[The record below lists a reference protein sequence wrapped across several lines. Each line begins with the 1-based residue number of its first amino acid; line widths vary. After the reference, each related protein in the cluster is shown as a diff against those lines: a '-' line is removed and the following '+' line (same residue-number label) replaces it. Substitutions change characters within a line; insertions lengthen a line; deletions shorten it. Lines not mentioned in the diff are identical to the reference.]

1 MHSSPTGRPQGRD
14 SAAAEPRRHEH
25 RRRGAPPAPRATP
38 RRHRPRRARRRRPR
52 LQRGDRPR
60 AVGPA
65 PRRAPGHALPLQ
77 LPDHG
82 RRQRQ
87 HRRHA
92 HDRAGAGRG
101 DPGRRVGPARGEGP
115 RQGAADGLGRLGRGR
130 ARLLRRRP
138 LDRPRR
144 AAPPRR
150 PADLRALGPRDRHP
164 ARPGLTGGPRT
175 EAGVHLAL
183 LQPAAARHPADRLHR
198 RPVRLQ
204 GDPRGR
210 REAVAAAGRG
220 HRLVLRHRDAGARR
234 ALRSADPRGP
244 GRLGRRPGFARRHRR
259 HRRGRP
265 ARDLAGRARARIGN
279 APGRRAPR
287 PARPRT
293 TRPERPLSA
302 DRHATPA
309 RPLRGHRCRE
319 HDRAPAAVPAVP
331 RRDGGDRGERRRA
344 APHEHRQHRRE
355 PPADLRRAWRR
366 RCRAAPVPG
375 PDHLRARAGADDGC
389 ARAPRTPRARREP
402 GRRAGRHRRRQ
413 RRRHRAAVRPVP
425 RVGLPPAP
433 RHCRG
438 DPAHLGEPGM
448 TATLSAS
455 ASDPAAPTP
464 VPTAA
469 APLRPRWE
477 LPSLAVLLIGTA
489 AFYLWNLSA
498 SVWANS
504 FYAAAV
510 QAGTQNWTAFFFGS
524 LDSAN
529 AITVDKPPAAL
540 WVMALSGRI
549 FGFSSWSMLAPQA
562 LMAVGA
568 VALLW
573 ATVRRVAGPAAGLLA
588 GTLLA
593 LTPVAVLM
601 FEFNNPDALLVL
613 LMVAAAWATTRAV
626 EKASTTWLLLAGV
639 FIGFGFLTKML
650 QAFLVVPGLAAAYL
664 WAAPTTLW
672 RRVRQ
677 LLAAGVAI
685 VVSAGWWLVAVALW
699 PVDSRPYIG
708 GSTDN
713 SPLELAFGYNGL
725 GRIFGG
731 QGNGGGRRGAEL
743 PGGLPGGTEAAVG
756 GVPPR
761 GGGDGGL

>member
-1 MHSSPTGRPQGRD
+1 
-14 SAAAEPRRHEH
+14 
-25 RRRGAPPAPRATP
+25 
-38 RRHRPRRARRRRPR
+38 
-52 LQRGDRPR
+52 
-60 AVGPA
+60 
-65 PRRAPGHALPLQ
+65 
-77 LPDHG
+77 
-82 RRQRQ
+82 
-87 HRRHA
+87 
-92 HDRAGAGRG
+92 
-101 DPGRRVGPARGEGP
+101 
-115 RQGAADGLGRLGRGR
+115 
-130 ARLLRRRP
+130 
-138 LDRPRR
+138 
-144 AAPPRR
+144 
-150 PADLRALGPRDRHP
+150 
-164 ARPGLTGGPRT
+164 
-175 EAGVHLAL
+175 
-183 LQPAAARHPADRLHR
+183 
-198 RPVRLQ
+198 
-204 GDPRGR
+204 
-210 REAVAAAGRG
+210 
-220 HRLVLRHRDAGARR
+220 
-234 ALRSADPRGP
+234 
-244 GRLGRRPGFARRHRR
+244 
-259 HRRGRP
+259 
-265 ARDLAGRARARIGN
+265 
-279 APGRRAPR
+279 
-287 PARPRT
+287 
-293 TRPERPLSA
+293 
-302 DRHATPA
+302 
-309 RPLRGHRCRE
+309 
-319 HDRAPAAVPAVP
+319 
-331 RRDGGDRGERRRA
+331 
-344 APHEHRQHRRE
+344 
-355 PPADLRRAWRR
+355 
-366 RCRAAPVPG
+366 
-375 PDHLRARAGADDGC
+375 
-389 ARAPRTPRARREP
+389 
-402 GRRAGRHRRRQ
+402 
-413 RRRHRAAVRPVP
+413 
-425 RVGLPPAP
+425 
-433 RHCRG
+433 
-438 DPAHLGEPGM
+438 M

-529 AITVDKPPAAL
+529 AITVDKPPASL

-588 GTLLA
+588 GAVLA
-593 LTPVAVLM
+593 LTPVAVMM
-601 FEFNNPDALLVL
+601 FKFNNPDALLVL
-613 LMVAAAWATTRAV
+613 LMVAAAWATTHAV
-626 EKASTTWLLLAGV
+626 EKASTRWLVLAGV

-664 WAAPTTLW
+664 WAAPTALW
-672 RRVRQ
+672 HRIRQ

-731 QGNGGGRRGAEL
+731 QGNGGGRRGAEM

-756 GVPPR
+756 GMPP
-761 GGGDGGL
+761 GGGGMGGFGGQAGLTRLFNTEIGGQISWLLPAALILLVAALWFTRRAPRTDRVRAALLVWGGWTLVTALVFSLMAGTFHAYYTVALAPGIAALVAVGGREAWLVRGTWAGRGVLAVTAATTAVWAWVLLGRSTTFLPWLRWVVLVVGVVAAVGLLIPNAMAGAGGRGRRRRGARRRAGRADRLRRADHRDPAPGRHPDGRPEHGIRLRHGRRTDARAARRRSRSGR